1 MLGKEKDKK
10 VLFVQPQN
18 KAEQEAWLEKLIS
31 DISSLGKNEF
41 ADLLVTEIEYLL
53 NLIIPELEKEAII
66 IEIEAPVIIAGDT
79 HG

>member
-1 MLGKEKDKK
+1 MSSQTNLSR
-10 VLFVQPQN
+10 FNNQ
-18 KAEQEAWLEKLIS
+18 KLIS

>member
-1 MLGKEKDKK
+1 
-10 VLFVQPQN
+10 
-18 KAEQEAWLEKLIS
+18 
-31 DISSLGKNEF
+31 
-41 ADLLVTEIEYLL
+41 LLVTEIEYLL